1 MTQEEM
7 LSQMEMMLQPL
18 QQMNA
23 SQAETIRK
31 QTSQIDSLQSRIKE
45 LTAQVAWLNRQ
56 LFGRKSEK
64 LPIIDPSQL
73 DLFAG
78 MLPENAQQITDARDA
93 AVERIVKTKEERRQ
107 ERKNRIMMED
117 LPVLEQVILTPDNL
131 DRNLYKKIGQEVTR
145 IVEHKPG
152 QLYIKEIIREKW
164 GLKDNTSVA
173 PKGLSGVLIAP
184 MPMLPIY
191 KGIAGASL
199 LSEILLQKYEY
210 HMPYYRQIKQ
220 YTHLGMKG
228 LTESTVDGWFKK
240 TMELLKPLY
249 EVLRQEVMKADY
261 VQADETTTPVI
272 DKQTHKA
279 AKEYLWMV
287 RAVMERLVLFHYD
300 QGSRAG
306 AVIESLANRYNFK
319 GFLQCDGFAGYET
332 AFKTNPDVRLVNC
345 MVHIR
350 RHFEQALDE
359 NRPMAEHALGEIQ
372 QLYRIEHMCDDANLS
387 FDERKAKRQELS
399 KPIMEAMKLWMETEG
414 VKYSER
420 SQTGKAITYAYTRW
434 DNMMRYLDD
443 GRLLL
448 DNNLAENEIRPV
460 TLGRKNYL
468 FCGNH
473 EAAGN
478 MAVVCSLLA
487 TCRNHDINPRDY
499 LNDIISQMPYH
510 TKASREELIQLPPH
524 QWKVKHL
531 RLYPTSSLQPSFSAS
546 LNFASS
552 RPELFDSNGLFKLCI
567 VANVRIAEASL
578 PQHTLYSVFS
588 TL

>member
-1 MTQEEM
+1 MTQKDM

-18 QQMNA
+18 QQVNA
-23 SQAETIRK
+23 SQAETIK
-31 QTSQIDSLQSRIKE
+31 KLTEQNESLQSRIKE

-64 LPIIDPSQL
+64 LPIIDPNYP

-78 MLPENAQQITDARDA
+78 MLPENAQQTADAHDE
-93 AVERIVKTKEERRQ
+93 AVEKIVKTKEERRQ
-107 ERKNRIMMED
+107 EKKNRIMMED

-131 DRNLYKKIGQEVTR
+131 DKTLYKKIGQEVTR

-164 GLKDNTSVA
+164 GLKDNTLTA
-173 PKGLSGVLIAP
+173 PKGMSGVLIAP
-184 MPMLPIY
+184 MPLLPIY

-199 LSEILLQKYEY
+199 LAEILLQKYEY
-210 HMPYYRQIKQ
+210 HMPYYRQVKQ
-220 YTHLGMKG
+220 YSHLGMKG
-228 LTESTVDGWFKK
+228 LTESTVDGWFKQ
-240 TMELLKPLY
+240 TMELLRPLY
-249 EVLRQEVMKADY
+249 EVLKSEVMKADY
-261 VQADETTTPVI
+261 VQADETTIPVI
-272 DKQTHKA
+272 NKETHKA
-279 AKEYLWMV
+279 AKEHLWMV

-319 GFLQCDGFAGYET
+319 GYLQCDGFAGYET
-332 AFKTNPDVRLVNC
+332 AFKTNPDVLLVNC

-359 NRPMAEHALGEIQ
+359 NRPMAEHALKEIQ
-372 QLYRIEHMCDDANLS
+372 HLYKIEHMC
-387 FDERKAKRQELS
+387 E
-399 KPIMEAMKLWMETEG
+399 EAMKLWMETEG
-414 VKYSER
+414 LKYSES
-420 SQTGKAITYAYTRW
+420 SQIGKAITYAYTRW
-434 DNMMRYLDD
+434 GNMMRYLDD

-487 TCRNHDINPRDY
+487 TCRNHDVNPRNY
-499 LNDIISQMPYH
+499 LNDVISQMPYH
-510 TKASREELIQLPPH
+510 TKASYEELLQLLPH
-524 QWKVKHL
+524 KWKLTH
-531 RLYPTSSLQPSFSAS
+531 
-546 LNFASS
+546 
-552 RPELFDSNGLFKLCI
+552 PE
-567 VANVRIAEASL
+567 
-578 PQHTLYSVFS
+578 SVM
-588 TL
+588 TKTA

>member
-1 MTQEEM
+1 MEEREI
-7 LSQMEMMLQPL
+7 LIKTIETL
-18 QQMNA
+18 NA
-23 SQAETIRK
+23 SIATLSENHK
-31 QTSQIDSLQSRIKE
+31 KEVDGLNARIKE

-64 LPIIDPSQL
+64 LPIIDPNYP

-78 MLPENAQQITDARDA
+78 MLPENAQQIADAHDE
-93 AVERIVKTKEERRQ
+93 AVEKITKTKEERRQ
-107 ERKNRIMMED
+107 EKKNRIMMED

-131 DRNLYKKIGQEVTR
+131 DMNLYKKIGQEVTR

-164 GLKDNTSVA
+164 GLKDNTATA
-173 PKGLSGVLIAP
+173 PKGMSGVLIAP
-184 MPMLPIY
+184 MPLLPIY

-199 LSEILLQKYEY
+199 LAEILLQKYEY

-220 YTHLGMKG
+220 YSHLGMKG
-228 LTESTVDGWFKK
+228 LTESTVDGWFKQ
-240 TMELLKPLY
+240 TMELLRPLY
-249 EVLRQEVMKADY
+249 EVLKAEVMKADY
-261 VQADETTTPVI
+261 VQADETTTPVMN
-272 DKQTHKA
+272 KETRKA

-287 RAVMERLVLFHYD
+287 RAVIQRLVLFHYD

-306 AVIESLANRYNFK
+306 AVIESLANRYNFR
-319 GFLQCDGFAGYET
+319 GYLQCDGFAGYET
-332 AFKTNPDVRLVNC
+332 AFKTSPDVWLVNC

-359 NRPMAEHALGEIQ
+359 NRPMAEHGLTEIQ
-372 QLYRIEHMCDDANLS
+372 HLYRIEHMCDDAGLS
-387 FDERKAKRQELS
+387 PEERKAKRQELAR
-399 KPIMEAMKLWMETEG
+399 PIMEAMKLWMETEG
-414 VKYSER
+414 VKYSE
-420 SQTGKAITYAYTRW
+420 SSLTGKAITYAYTRW
-434 DNMMRYLDD
+434 DNMMRYLED

-473 EAAGN
+473 EAAQN

-487 TCRNHDINPRDY
+487 TCRNHDVNPRDY

-510 TKASREELIQLPPH
+510 TKASHEELLQLLPH
-524 QWKVKHL
+524 KWKLTH
-531 RLYPTSSLQPSFSAS
+531 Q
-546 LNFASS
+546 
-552 RPELFDSNGLFKLCI
+552 E
-567 VANVRIAEASL
+567 
-578 PQHTLYSVFS
+578 SVM
-588 TL
+588 TNTI

>member
-1 MTQEEM
+1 MIQEEM
-7 LSQMEMMLQPL
+7 LSQMELMLQPL
-18 QQMNA
+18 QQVNA
-23 SQAETIRK
+23 SQAETIK
-31 QTSQIDSLQSRIKE
+31 KLTEQNESLQSRIKE

-64 LPIIDPSQL
+64 LPIIDPNYP

-78 MLPENAQQITDARDA
+78 MLPENAQQIADAHDE
-93 AVERIVKTKEERRQ
+93 AVEKIVKTKEERRQ
-107 ERKNRIMMED
+107 EKKNRIMMED

-131 DRNLYKKIGQEVTR
+131 DKNLYKKIGQEVTR

-164 GLKDNTSVA
+164 GLKDNTSTA
-173 PKGLSGVLIAP
+173 PKGMGGVLIAP
-184 MPMLPIY
+184 MPLLPIC

-199 LSEILLQKYEY
+199 LAEILLQKYEY

-220 YTHLGMKG
+220 YSHLGMKG
-228 LTESTVDGWFKK
+228 LTESTVDGWFKQ

-249 EVLRQEVMKADY
+249 EVLKSEVMKAGY

-272 DKQTHKA
+272 NKETHKA

-319 GFLQCDGFAGYET
+319 GYLQCDGFAGYET

-350 RHFEQALDE
+350 RHLEQALDE
-359 NRPMAEHALGEIQ
+359 NRPMAEHGLKEIQ
-372 QLYRIEHMCDDANLS
+372 HLYKIEHMCDDAQMS

-414 VKYSER
+414 LKYSE
-420 SQTGKAITYAYTRW
+420 SSLTGKAITYAYTRW
-434 DNMMRYLDD
+434 DNMMRYLED

-448 DNNLAENEIRPV
+448 DNNLAENEIRPI

-473 EAAGN
+473 EAAQN

-487 TCRNHDINPRDY
+487 TCRNHDVNPRDY

-510 TKASREELIQLPPH
+510 TKASYEELLQLLPH
-524 QWKVKHL
+524 KWKLTH
-531 RLYPTSSLQPSFSAS
+531 Q
-546 LNFASS
+546 
-552 RPELFDSNGLFKLCI
+552 E
-567 VANVRIAEASL
+567 
-578 PQHTLYSVFS
+578 SVM
-588 TL
+588 TKTT

>member
-7 LSQMEMMLQPL
+7 LSQMEMMLQSL
-18 QQMNA
+18 QQVNA
-23 SQAETIRK
+23 SRSETIK
-31 QTSQIDSLQSRIKE
+31 KLTEQNESLQSRIKE

-64 LPIIDPSQL
+64 LPVYDPNQL
-73 DLFAG
+73 DLFTD
-78 MLPENAQQITDARDA
+78 MLPENAQQIADAHDK
-93 AVERIVKTKEERRQ
+93 AVEEIVKTKEERRR
-107 ERKNRIMMED
+107 EKKNRIMMED
-117 LPVLEQVILTPDNL
+117 LPVLEQVVLTPDNL
-131 DRNLYKKIGQEVTR
+131 DTNLYKKIGQEVTR

-152 QLYIKEIIREKW
+152 LLYIKEIIREKW
-164 GLKDNTSVA
+164 GLKDNTSTA
-173 PKGLSGVLIAP
+173 PKGMSGVLIAP
-184 MPMLPIY
+184 MPLLPIY

-199 LSEILLQKYEY
+199 LAEILLQKYEY

-220 YTHLGMKG
+220 YSHLGMKG
-228 LTESTVDGWFKK
+228 LTESTVDGWFKQ
-240 TMELLKPLY
+240 TMELLRPLY
-249 EVLRQEVMKADY
+249 EVLKSEVMKAGY

-272 DKQTHKA
+272 NKETHKA

-300 QGSRAG
+300 HGSRAG

-319 GFLQCDGFAGYET
+319 GYLQCDGFAGYET
-332 AFKTNPDVRLVNC
+332 AFKTNPDVHLVNC

-359 NRPMAEHALGEIQ
+359 NPLVAEHGLKEIQ
-372 QLYRIEHMCDDANLS
+372 HLYKVEHMCDDANMTPE
-387 FDERKAKRQELS
+387 ERKAKRQELS

-414 VKYSER
+414 VKYSES
-420 SQTGKAITYAYTRW
+420 SQIGKAITYAYTRW
-434 DNMMRYLDD
+434 DNMMRYLED

-473 EAAGN
+473 EAALN

-487 TCRNHDINPRDY
+487 TCRNHDVNPRDY
-499 LNDIISQMPYH
+499 LNDVISQLPYH
-510 TKASREELIQLPPH
+510 AKASHEELLQLLPH
-524 QWKVKHL
+524 KWKLTH
-531 RLYPTSSLQPSFSAS
+531 
-546 LNFASS
+546 
-552 RPELFDSNGLFKLCI
+552 PE
-567 VANVRIAEASL
+567 
-578 PQHTLYSVFS
+578 SVM
-588 TL
+588 TKTA

>member
-1 MTQEEM
+1 MEERDI
-7 LSQMEMMLQPL
+7 LLQTIESL
-18 QQMNA
+18 NA
-23 SQAETIRK
+23 SI
-31 QTSQIDSLQSRIKE
+31 QTLSADHKKEVESLNTRIKE

-64 LPIIDPSQL
+64 LGIIDPAQL
-73 DLFAG
+73 NLFADIQSEQ
-78 MLPENAQQITDARDA
+78 MQEANESRDE
-93 AVERIVKTKEERRQ
+93 AVEKITKTKEERRQ
-107 ERKNRIMMED
+107 EKKNRIMMED

-131 DRNLYKKIGQEVTR
+131 DKNLYKKIGQEVTH

-152 QLYIKEIIREKW
+152 LLYIKEIIREKW

-173 PKGLSGVLIAP
+173 PKGMSGVLIAP
-184 MPMLPIY
+184 MPLLPIY

-220 YTHLGMKG
+220 YSHLGMKG
-228 LTESTVDGWFKK
+228 LTESTVDGWFKQ
-240 TMELLKPLY
+240 TMPLLRPLY
-249 EVLRQEVMKADY
+249 EALKSEVMKAAY

-272 DKQTHKA
+272 NKETHKA

-319 GFLQCDGFAGYET
+319 GYLQCDGFAGYET
-332 AFKTNPDVRLVNC
+332 AFKTKPDVRLVNC

-359 NRPMAEHALGEIQ
+359 NRQMAEHALREIQ
-372 QLYRIEHMCDDANLS
+372 HLYRIEHMCDEAEMS

-399 KPIMEAMKLWMETEG
+399 KPIMEALKMWMETEG
-414 VKYSER
+414 VKYSES

-434 DNMMRYLDD
+434 DNMMRYLED
-443 GRLLL
+443 GMLLL
-448 DNNLAENEIRPV
+448 DNNLAENEIRPI

-473 EAAGN
+473 EAAEN

-487 TCRNHDINPRDY
+487 TCRNHDVNPRDY
-499 LNDIISQMPYH
+499 LNDVIGQMPYH
-510 TKASREELIQLPPH
+510 AKASHEELIGLLPH
-524 QWKVKHL
+524 KWKLTH
-531 RLYPTSSLQPSFSAS
+531 
-546 LNFASS
+546 
-552 RPELFDSNGLFKLCI
+552 PEALMTK
-567 VANVRIAEASL
+567 
-578 PQHTLYSVFS
+578 T
-588 TL
+588 T

>member
-1 MTQEEM
+1 MEERDI
-7 LSQMEMMLQPL
+7 LLQTIESL
-18 QQMNA
+18 NA
-23 SQAETIRK
+23 SI
-31 QTSQIDSLQSRIKE
+31 QTLSADHKKEVESLNTRIKE

-64 LPIIDPSQL
+64 LGIIDPAQL
-73 DLFAG
+73 NLFADIQSEQ
-78 MLPENAQQITDARDA
+78 MQEANESRDE
-93 AVERIVKTKEERRQ
+93 AVEKITKTKEERRQ
-107 ERKNRIMMED
+107 EKKNRIMMED

-131 DRNLYKKIGQEVTR
+131 DKNLYKKIGQEVTH

-152 QLYIKEIIREKW
+152 LLYIKEIIREKW

-173 PKGLSGVLIAP
+173 PKGMSGVLIAP
-184 MPMLPIY
+184 MPLLPIY

-220 YTHLGMKG
+220 YSHLGMKG
-228 LTESTVDGWFKK
+228 LTESTVDGWFKQ
-240 TMELLKPLY
+240 TMPLLRPLY
-249 EVLRQEVMKADY
+249 EALKSEVMKAAY

-272 DKQTHKA
+272 NKETHKA

-287 RAVMERLVLFHYD
+287 RAVMERLVIFHYD

-319 GFLQCDGFAGYET
+319 GYLQCDGFAGYET
-332 AFKTNPDVRLVNC
+332 AFKTKPDVRLVNC

-359 NRPMAEHALGEIQ
+359 NRQMAEHALREIQ
-372 QLYRIEHMCDDANLS
+372 HLYRIEHMCDEAEMS

-399 KPIMEAMKLWMETEG
+399 KPIMEALKMWMETEG
-414 VKYSER
+414 VKYSES

-434 DNMMRYLDD
+434 DNMMRYLED
-443 GRLLL
+443 GMLLL
-448 DNNLAENEIRPV
+448 DNNLAENEIRPI

-473 EAAGN
+473 EAAEN

-487 TCRNHDINPRDY
+487 TCRNHDVNPRDY
-499 LNDIISQMPYH
+499 LNDVIGQMPYH
-510 TKASREELIQLPPH
+510 AKASHEELIGLLPH
-524 QWKVKHL
+524 KWKLTH
-531 RLYPTSSLQPSFSAS
+531 
-546 LNFASS
+546 
-552 RPELFDSNGLFKLCI
+552 PEAVMTK
-567 VANVRIAEASL
+567 
-578 PQHTLYSVFS
+578 T
-588 TL
+588 T

>member
-1 MTQEEM
+1 MEERDM
-7 LSQMEMMLQPL
+7 LMQTIESL
-18 QQMNA
+18 NA
-23 SQAETIRK
+23 SI
-31 QTSQIDSLQSRIKE
+31 QTLSESHKKEVESLNARIKE

-64 LPIIDPSQL
+64 LPAIDPSQL

-78 MLPENAQQITDARDA
+78 MLPENAQQIADAHDE
-93 AVERIVKTKEERRQ
+93 AVEKIIKTKEERRQ
-107 ERKNRIMMED
+107 EKKNRIMMED

-131 DRNLYKKIGQEVTR
+131 DRNLYKKIGEEVTR

-164 GLKDNTSVA
+164 GLKDNTSIA
-173 PKGLSGVLIAP
+173 PKGMGGVLIAP
-184 MPMLPIY
+184 MPLLPIY
-191 KGIAGASL
+191 KGVAGASL
-199 LSEILLQKYEY
+199 LAEILLQKYEY

-220 YTHLGMKG
+220 YSHLGMKG
-228 LTESTVDGWFKK
+228 LTESTVDGWFKQ
-240 TMELLKPLY
+240 TMELLKPLH
-249 EVLRQEVMKADY
+249 EALKSEVMKADY

-272 DKQTHKA
+272 NKDTHKA

-300 QGSRAG
+300 RGSRAG
-306 AVIESLANRYNFK
+306 AVIESLANRCKFK
-319 GFLQCDGFAGYET
+319 GYLQCDGFAGYET
-332 AFKTNPDVRLVNC
+332 AFKTNPDVHLVNC

-359 NRPMAEHALGEIQ
+359 NPLVAEHGLKEIQ
-372 QLYRIEHMCDDANLS
+372 HLYKVEHMCDDANMTPE
-387 FDERKAKRQELS
+387 ERKAKRQELS

-414 VKYSER
+414 VKYSES
-420 SQTGKAITYAYTRW
+420 SQIGKAITYAYTRW
-434 DNMMRYLDD
+434 DNMMRYLED
-443 GRLLL
+443 GRLLP

-473 EAAGN
+473 EAAQN

-487 TCRNHDINPRDY
+487 TCRNHDVNPRDY

-510 TKASREELIQLPPH
+510 TKASYEELLQLLPH
-524 QWKVKHL
+524 KWKLTH
-531 RLYPTSSLQPSFSAS
+531 Q
-546 LNFASS
+546 
-552 RPELFDSNGLFKLCI
+552 E
-567 VANVRIAEASL
+567 
-578 PQHTLYSVFS
+578 SVM
-588 TL
+588 TKTA

>member
-1 MTQEEM
+1 MEERDI
-7 LSQMEMMLQPL
+7 LLKTIESL
-18 QQMNA
+18 NA
-23 SQAETIRK
+23 SIHTLSENHK
-31 QTSQIDSLQSRIKE
+31 KEVGSLNARIKE

-64 LPIIDPSQL
+64 LPIIDPNYP

-78 MLPENAQQITDARDA
+78 MLPENAQQTADAHDE
-93 AVERIVKTKEERRQ
+93 AVEKIVKTKEERRQ
-107 ERKNRIMMED
+107 EKKNRIMMED

-131 DRNLYKKIGQEVTR
+131 DTNLYKKIGQEVTR

-164 GLKDNTSVA
+164 GLKDNILTA
-173 PKGLSGVLIAP
+173 PKGMSGVLIAP
-184 MPMLPIY
+184 MPLLPIY

-199 LSEILLQKYEY
+199 LAEILLQKYEY

-220 YTHLGMKG
+220 YSHLGMKG
-228 LTESTVDGWFKK
+228 LTESTVDGWFKQ
-240 TMELLKPLY
+240 TMELLRPLY
-249 EVLRQEVMKADY
+249 EVLKSEVMKADY

-272 DKQTHKA
+272 NKETHKA

-319 GFLQCDGFAGYET
+319 GYLQCDGFAGYET
-332 AFKTNPDVRLVNC
+332 AFKTNPDVLLVNC
-345 MVHIR
+345 MAHIR

-359 NRPMAEHALGEIQ
+359 NRPMAEHALKEIQ
-372 QLYRIEHMCDDANLS
+372 HLYKIEHMCDDA
-387 FDERKAKRQELS
+387 DMTPEERKAKRYELS
-399 KPIMEAMKLWMETEG
+399 RPIMEAMKLWMETEG
-414 VKYSER
+414 LKYSES
-420 SQTGKAITYAYTRW
+420 SQIGKAITYAYTRW
-434 DNMMRYLDD
+434 GNMMRYLDD

-487 TCRNHDINPRDY
+487 TCRNHDVNPRNY
-499 LNDIISQMPYH
+499 LNDVISQMPYH
-510 TKASREELIQLPPH
+510 TKASYEELLQLLPH
-524 QWKVKHL
+524 KWKLKH
-531 RLYPTSSLQPSFSAS
+531 P
-546 LNFASS
+546 
-552 RPELFDSNGLFKLCI
+552 K
-567 VANVRIAEASL
+567 
-578 PQHTLYSVFS
+578 SVM
-588 TL
+588 TKTA

>member
-18 QQMNA
+18 QQVNA
-23 SQAETIRK
+23 SQAETIK
-31 QTSQIDSLQSRIKE
+31 KLTEQNESLQSRIKE

-64 LPIIDPSQL
+64 LPIIDPNYP

-78 MLPENAQQITDARDA
+78 MLPENAQQIADAHDE
-93 AVERIVKTKEERRQ
+93 AVEKIVKTKEERRQ
-107 ERKNRIMMED
+107 EKKNRIMMED

-131 DRNLYKKIGQEVTR
+131 DKNLYKKIGQEVTR

-164 GLKDNTSVA
+164 GLKDNTSTA
-173 PKGLSGVLIAP
+173 PKGMSGVLIAP
-184 MPMLPIY
+184 MPLLPIY

-199 LSEILLQKYEY
+199 LAEILLQKYEY

-220 YTHLGMKG
+220 YSHLGMKG

-249 EVLRQEVMKADY
+249 EVLKSEVMKADY

-272 DKQTHKA
+272 NKETRKA

-319 GFLQCDGFAGYET
+319 GYLQCDGFAGYET
-332 AFKTNPDVRLVNC
+332 AFKTNPDVLLVNC

-350 RHFEQALDE
+350 RHLEQALDE
-359 NRPMAEHALGEIQ
+359 NRPMAEHGLKEIQ
-372 QLYRIEHMCDDANLS
+372 HLYKIEHMCDEAQMS

-414 VKYSER
+414 LKYSE
-420 SQTGKAITYAYTRW
+420 SSLIGKAITYAYTRW

-473 EAAGN
+473 EAAQN

-487 TCRNHDINPRDY
+487 TCRNHDVNPRDY
-499 LNDIISQMPYH
+499 LNDVISQMPYH
-510 TKASREELIQLPPH
+510 TKASYEELLQLLPH
-524 QWKVKHL
+524 KWKLTH
-531 RLYPTSSLQPSFSAS
+531 
-546 LNFASS
+546 
-552 RPELFDSNGLFKLCI
+552 PE
-567 VANVRIAEASL
+567 
-578 PQHTLYSVFS
+578 SVM
-588 TL
+588 TKTT

>member
-1 MTQEEM
+1 MTQEDM
-7 LSQMEMMLQPL
+7 LSQIKPLLQSL
-18 QQMNA
+18 QQVNA
-23 SQAETIRK
+23 SQAETIK
-31 QTSQIDSLQSRIKE
+31 KLTEQNESLQSRIKE

-56 LFGRKSEK
+56 LFGGKSER
-64 LPIIDPSQL
+64 LPIINPGQL
-73 DLFAG
+73 DLFAN
-78 MLPENAQQITDARDA
+78 MLPENARQIAEARDE
-93 AVERIVKTKEERRQ
+93 AVEKIVKTKGKTSQ

-173 PKGLSGVLIAP
+173 PKGMSGVLIAP
-184 MPMLPIY
+184 MPLLPIY
-191 KGIAGASL
+191 KGIAGPSL

-220 YTHLGMKG
+220 YSHLGMKG
-228 LTESTVDGWFKK
+228 LTESTVDGWFKQ
-240 TMELLKPLY
+240 TVELLKPLY
-249 EVLRQEVMKADY
+249 EVLKAEVMKADY
-261 VQADETTTPVI
+261 VQADETTTPVMNRE
-272 DKQTHKA
+272 THKA

-306 AVIESLANRYNFK
+306 AVIESLADRYNFK
-319 GFLQCDGFAGYET
+319 GYLQCDGFAGYET
-332 AFKTNPDVRLVNC
+332 AFKANPDVRMVNC

-372 QLYRIEHMCDDANLS
+372 HLYKIEHMCDDAGMS
-387 FDERKAKRQELS
+387 PDERKAKRNELS
-399 KPIMEAMKLWMETEG
+399 RPIMEAMKAWMETEG
-414 VKYSER
+414 VKYSDR
-420 SQTGKAITYAYTRW
+420 SQIGKAITYAYTRW
-434 DNMMRYLDD
+434 DNMMRYLED
-443 GRLLL
+443 GRLLP

-473 EAAGN
+473 EAAQN
-478 MAVVCSLLA
+478 MAIVCSLLA
-487 TCRNHDINPRDY
+487 TCRNHEVNPRDY

-510 TKASREELIQLPPH
+510 TKASSEELLQLLPH
-524 QWKVKHL
+524 KWKLTH
-531 RLYPTSSLQPSFSAS
+531 P
-546 LNFASS
+546 
-552 RPELFDSNGLFKLCI
+552 G
-567 VANVRIAEASL
+567 
-578 PQHTLYSVFS
+578 SVM
-588 TL
+588 TKTT

>member
-1 MTQEEM
+1 MTQKEM

-18 QQMNA
+18 QQVNA
-23 SQAETIRK
+23 SQAETIK
-31 QTSQIDSLQSRIKE
+31 KLTEQNESLQSRIKE

-64 LPIIDPSQL
+64 LPIIDPNYP

-78 MLPENAQQITDARDA
+78 MLPENAQQIADARDE
-93 AVERIVKTKEERRQ
+93 AVEKIVKTKEERRQ
-107 ERKNRIMMED
+107 EKKNRIMIED

-131 DRNLYKKIGQEVTR
+131 DTNLYKKIGQEVTR

-164 GLKDNTSVA
+164 GLKDNTTTA
-173 PKGLSGVLIAP
+173 PKGMSGVLIAP

-199 LSEILLQKYEY
+199 LAEILLQKYEY

-220 YTHLGMKG
+220 YSHLGMKG
-228 LTESTVDGWFKK
+228 LTESTVDGWFKQ
-240 TMELLKPLY
+240 TMELLRPLY
-249 EVLRQEVMKADY
+249 EVLKAEVMKSDY

-272 DKQTHKA
+272 NKETHKA
-279 AKEYLWMV
+279 VKEYLWMV
-287 RAVMERLVLFHYD
+287 RAVMERLVLFYYD

-306 AVIESLANRYNFK
+306 AVIESLANRYNFR
-319 GFLQCDGFAGYET
+319 GYLQCDGFAGYET
-332 AFKTNPDVRLVNC
+332 AFKTNPDVLLVNC

-350 RHFEQALDE
+350 RHLEQALDE
-359 NRPMAEHALGEIQ
+359 NRPMAEHGLKEIQ
-372 QLYRIEHMCDDANLS
+372 HLYKIEHMCDDAQMS
-387 FDERKAKRQELS
+387 FDERKTKRQELS

-414 VKYSER
+414 VKYSE
-420 SQTGKAITYAYTRW
+420 SSLTGKAITYAYTRW

-473 EAAGN
+473 EAAQN

-487 TCRNHDINPRDY
+487 TCRNHDVNPRDY

-510 TKASREELIQLPPH
+510 TKASHEELLQLLPH
-524 QWKVKHL
+524 KWKLSH
-531 RLYPTSSLQPSFSAS
+531 
-546 LNFASS
+546 
-552 RPELFDSNGLFKLCI
+552 PE
-567 VANVRIAEASL
+567 
-578 PQHTLYSVFS
+578 SVM
-588 TL
+588 TKTT

>member
-1 MTQEEM
+1 MEERDI
-7 LSQMEMMLQPL
+7 LLKTIESL
-18 QQMNA
+18 NA
-23 SQAETIRK
+23 SIRTLSENHRK
-31 QTSQIDSLQSRIKE
+31 EVDSLNARIKE

-64 LPIIDPSQL
+64 LPIIDPNYP

-78 MLPENAQQITDARDA
+78 MLPENAQQIADARDE
-93 AVERIVKTKEERRQ
+93 AVEKIVKTKEERRQ
-107 ERKNRIMMED
+107 EKKNRIMMED

-131 DRNLYKKIGQEVTR
+131 DTNLYKKIGQEVTR

-164 GLKDNTSVA
+164 GLKDNTAAA
-173 PKGLSGVLIAP
+173 PKGMSGVLIAP
-184 MPMLPIY
+184 MPLLPIY

-199 LSEILLQKYEY
+199 LAEILLQKYEY

-220 YTHLGMKG
+220 YSHLGMKG
-228 LTESTVDGWFKK
+228 LTESTVDGWFKQ

-249 EVLRQEVMKADY
+249 EVLKAEVMKADY
-261 VQADETTTPVI
+261 VQADETTTPVMNK
-272 DKQTHKA
+272 DTHKA

-287 RAVMERLVLFHYD
+287 RAVIQRLVLFYYD

-319 GFLQCDGFAGYET
+319 GYLQCDGFAGYET
-332 AFKTNPDVRLVNC
+332 AFKTNPGVLLVNC

-359 NRPMAEHALGEIQ
+359 NRPMAEHGLKQIQ
-372 QLYRIEHMCDDANLS
+372 HLYKIEHMCDDAGMS

-414 VKYSER
+414 LKYSE
-420 SQTGKAITYAYTRW
+420 SSLAGKAITYAYTRW
-434 DNMMRYLDD
+434 DNMMRYLED

-448 DNNLAENEIRPV
+448 DNNLAENEIRPI

-473 EAAGN
+473 DAAQN

-487 TCRNHDINPRDY
+487 TCRNHDVNPRDY
-499 LNDIISQMPYH
+499 LNYVISQMPYH
-510 TKASREELIQLPPH
+510 TKASYDELLQLLPH
-524 QWKVKHL
+524 KWKLTH
-531 RLYPTSSLQPSFSAS
+531 
-546 LNFASS
+546 
-552 RPELFDSNGLFKLCI
+552 PE
-567 VANVRIAEASL
+567 
-578 PQHTLYSVFS
+578 SVM
-588 TL
+588 TKTA

>member
-18 QQMNA
+18 QQVNA
-23 SQAETIRK
+23 SQAETIK
-31 QTSQIDSLQSRIKE
+31 KLTEQNESLQSRIKE
-45 LTAQVAWLNRQ
+45 LTAQIAWLNRQ

-64 LPIIDPSQL
+64 LPIIDPNYP

-78 MLPENAQQITDARDA
+78 MLPENAQQIADAHDE
-93 AVERIVKTKEERRQ
+93 AVEKIVKTKEERRQ
-107 ERKNRIMMED
+107 EKKNRIMMED

-131 DRNLYKKIGQEVTR
+131 DTNLYKKIGQEVTR

-164 GLKDNTSVA
+164 GLKDNISTT
-173 PKGLSGVLIAP
+173 PKGKSGVLIAP
-184 MPMLPIY
+184 MPLLPIY

-199 LSEILLQKYEY
+199 LAEILLQKYEY

-220 YTHLGMKG
+220 YSHLGMKG
-228 LTESTVDGWFKK
+228 LTESTVDGWFKQ

-249 EVLRQEVMKADY
+249 EVLKSEVMKADY

-272 DKQTHKA
+272 NKETHKA

-319 GFLQCDGFAGYET
+319 GYLQCDGFAGYET
-332 AFKTNPDVRLVNC
+332 AFKTNPDVLLVNC

-350 RHFEQALDE
+350 RHLEQALDE
-359 NRPMAEHALGEIQ
+359 NRPMAEHGLKEIQ
-372 QLYRIEHMCDDANLS
+372 HLYKIEHMCDDAQMS

-414 VKYSER
+414 VKYSE
-420 SQTGKAITYAYTRW
+420 SSLTGKAITYAYTRW

-473 EAAGN
+473 EAAQN

-487 TCRNHDINPRDY
+487 TCRNHDVNPRDY

-510 TKASREELIQLPPH
+510 TKASYEELLQLLPH
-524 QWKVKHL
+524 KWKLTH
-531 RLYPTSSLQPSFSAS
+531 
-546 LNFASS
+546 
-552 RPELFDSNGLFKLCI
+552 PE
-567 VANVRIAEASL
+567 
-578 PQHTLYSVFS
+578 SVM
-588 TL
+588 TKTT

>member
-1 MTQEEM
+1 MEERDI
-7 LSQMEMMLQPL
+7 LLKTIESL
-18 QQMNA
+18 NA
-23 SQAETIRK
+23 SIK
-31 QTSQIDSLQSRIKE
+31 TSSENHKKEVESLNARIKE
-45 LTAQVAWLNRQ
+45 LTAQVSWLNRQ

-64 LPIIDPSQL
+64 LPVIDPNYP

-78 MLPENAQQITDARDA
+78 MLPENAQQIADAHDE
-93 AVERIVKTKEERRQ
+93 AVEKIVKTKEERRQ
-107 ERKNRIMMED
+107 EKRNRIMMED
-117 LPVLEQVILTPDNL
+117 LPVLEQVVLTPDNL
-131 DRNLYKKIGQEVTR
+131 DETLYKKIGQEVTR

-164 GLKDNTSVA
+164 GLKDNTLTA
-173 PKGLSGVLIAP
+173 PKGMSGVLIAP
-184 MPMLPIY
+184 MPLLPIY

-199 LSEILLQKYEY
+199 LAEILLQKYEY

-220 YTHLGMKG
+220 YSHLGMKG
-228 LTESTVDGWFKK
+228 LTESTVDGWFKQ
-240 TMELLKPLY
+240 TMELLRPLY
-249 EVLRQEVMKADY
+249 EVLKSEVMKAGY

-272 DKQTHKA
+272 NKETHKA

-319 GFLQCDGFAGYET
+319 GYLQCDGFAGYET
-332 AFKTNPDVRLVNC
+332 AFKTNPDVHLVNC

-359 NRPMAEHALGEIQ
+359 NPLVAEHGLKEIQ
-372 QLYRIEHMCDDANLS
+372 HLYKVEHMCDDANMTPE
-387 FDERKAKRQELS
+387 ERKAKRQELS

-414 VKYSER
+414 VKYSES
-420 SQTGKAITYAYTRW
+420 SQIGKAITYAYTRW
-434 DNMMRYLDD
+434 GNMMRYLED
-443 GRLLL
+443 GRLLP

-473 EAAGN
+473 EAAQN

-487 TCRNHDINPRDY
+487 TCRNHDVNPRDY
-499 LNDIISQMPYH
+499 LNDVISQMPYH
-510 TKASREELIQLPPH
+510 AKASYEELLQLLPH
-524 QWKVKHL
+524 KWKLTH
-531 RLYPTSSLQPSFSAS
+531 
-546 LNFASS
+546 
-552 RPELFDSNGLFKLCI
+552 PE
-567 VANVRIAEASL
+567 
-578 PQHTLYSVFS
+578 SVM
-588 TL
+588 TKTT